1 MKTLG
6 LINFEGE
13 VLKLKKITPNKFSI
27 IDQHENVV
35 SELTLEE
42 FCEWIEG
49 KSSIT
54 DSDNVDWFYTYQ
66 SETAKVSL
74 FKIFTYLMR

>member
-6 LINFEGE
+6 LINFEGD

-27 IDQHENVV
+27 LDQHDEIV
-35 SELTLEE
+35 SELTLKE

-49 KSSIT
+49 KTSIT

-66 SETAKVSL
+66 PETAKTSL
-74 FKIFTYLMR
+74 FDIITHLMK

>member
-6 LINFEGE
+6 LINFEGD
-13 VLKLKKITPNKFSI
+13 VLKLKKIAPNKFSI
-27 IDQHENVV
+27 LDQHDEIV

-49 KSSIT
+49 KRSIT

-66 SETAKVSL
+66 PETAKTSL
-74 FKIFTYLMR
+74 FKIFTYLMK